1 MTLKKYGGIMGCVIL
16 LLTLLPVTQALEGV
30 GAELYY
36 RAPDASG
43 VFQVFRIK
51 TDNTVEQVSQE
62 TSNVVAYDVAYD
74 NTVAYV
80 TARSL
85 NLDGVTFTNGG
96 PLDSQNLNLN
106 DVAWSPDKSQA
117 AVVAIS
123 ANEAADPSEGVW
135 LLDIN
140 NQNWTLLL
148 NSVRTNDASKTIYR
162 EVTWAKSGD
171 RLLLE
176 ALFFESNG
184 VVRYNFFT
192 NRAYAYNL
200 ANTGNINE
208 NGYSRGM
215 LSLDGT
221 DLIISD
227 VPLAPTGDGFIID
240 VNDKSRIVPMTGE
253 AARYVSH
260 AFPINNGVAYFIR
273 DFGNNVATSEVW
285 QLGFDGA
292 RVALGS
298 IPNADLA
305 DDVAW
310 TPDGVGL
317 VYLNEFDDT
326 ANLGTAHYF
335 VRAEDIMQEQT
346 LPEQARR
353 MVDPQWGPDVSA
365 AAPTAVETIVFTEP
379 LFDYRSAEGT
389 SFYSV
394 RLQWNA
400 VEGSTGYRLS
410 IEPALEGQNSFDS
423 TTVAAQLGRMACGT
437 TFNITV
443 AALGADGSAGA
454 ASPTKTVTTPPCDA
468 EIVMPVNV
476 PSSGEGEGT
485 AAATEQPSDSTPE
498 AQPTAEGTPIN
509 PDDPNAPKNVT
520 TAAPQ
525 QIGTFADGRPS
536 YGVDISWSSPGT
548 TTFFYVQVDPPNN
561 PNGFPTVVNASDP
574 TVAVKIVDLECG
586 TQYTLRVEAV
596 APDGITVLA
605 SSLPVTVTTPACP

>member
-1 MTLKKYGGIMGCVIL
+1 MFLRKYGAVLGCVL
-16 LLTLLPVTQALEGV
+16 ALLTFLPVTQALEGV

-36 RAPDASG
+36 RAPDANG
-43 VFQVFRIK
+43 VLQVFRIK
-51 TDNTVEQVSQE
+51 TDNTIEQVSQE
-62 TSNVVAYDVAYD
+62 TSSVVAYDVAYD

-117 AVVAIS
+117 VVVAIS

-135 LLDIN
+135 LLDMN

-184 VVRYNFFT
+184 IVRYNFFT
-192 NRAYAYNL
+192 GRAYAYNI

-208 NGYSRGM
+208 NGYSRGAF
-215 LSLDGT
+215 SLDGT

-260 AFPINNGVAYFIR
+260 AFPIHNGVAYFIR
-273 DFGNNVATSEVW
+273 DFGNNITTSEVW
-285 QLGFDGA
+285 QLGFDGT
-292 RVALGS
+292 RTALGS

-305 DDVAW
+305 EEVAW
-310 TPDGVGL
+310 TSDGVGL
-317 VYLNEFDDT
+317 VYLNAFDDT
-326 ANLGTAHYF
+326 TNTGTAHYF
-335 VRAEDIMQEQT
+335 VRVDDIMQERA
-346 LPEQARR
+346 LPEQASR
-353 MVDPQWGPDVSA
+353 MVDPQWGPDLTSP
-365 AAPTAVETIVFTEP
+365 APTTVKTAVFTEP

-394 RLQWNA
+394 RLQWNEVA
-400 VEGSTGYRLS
+400 GSAGYRLS
-410 IEPALEGQNSFDS
+410 IEPAIEAQNSFDS
-423 TTVAAQLGRMACGT
+423 STVAAQLGRMACGT
-437 TFNITV
+437 TFNVSI
-443 AALGADGSAGA
+443 AAVGADGSAGES
-454 ASPTKTVTTPPCDA
+454 SPTMTITTPPCDA
-468 EIVMPVNV
+468 EIVLPVNTPAPV
-476 PSSGEGEGT
+476 AAGDSGVT
-485 AAATEQPSDSTPE
+485 ATEEPGDSE

-509 PDDPNAPKNVT
+509 PDDPNAPKSV
-520 TAAPQ
+520 TAAEPQ

-536 YGVDISWSSPGT
+536 YGVDISWASPGT

-586 TQYTLRVEAV
+586 TEYSLRVESV
-596 APDGITVLA
+596 ATDGITVLA
-605 SSLPVTVTTPACP
+605 SALPVSITTPACP